1 MKKLILAL
9 LAAAGTVSM
18 AGAGEF
24 NVGFDGQKGAGSL
37 TPAAISQLVEDL
49 KGPPPPPVK
58 YSCCGLPMQLWD
70 ACLAVCPGELSK
82 YGAGSF
88 RQLGFYAAAQGE
100 MKEKAAAH
108 FSAKGRKSLA
118 AAFASAKT
126 VVSYE
131 EKTVSLVFTDKLYA
145 FKDAALAEELGKIGG
160 PYGGRGV
167 FNLIVPSRTSDP
179 CQIGPE
185 ECQIPPEN
193 QPKSAGFTRTLS
205 SDLTCL
211 GPYGPQP
218 CPEEPLR

>member
-1 MKKLILAL
+1 MKRIILAL

-24 NVGFDGQKGAGSL
+24 NVGFDGQKGAGGLSA
-37 TPAAISQLVEDL
+37 AAISQLVEDL
-49 KGPPPPPVK
+49 KGPPPPPVN
-58 YSCCGLPMQLWD
+58 YSCCGVPMRLWD
-70 ACLAVCPGELSK
+70 ACLAVCPGDLSE
-82 YGAGSF
+82 YSAGSF

-100 MKEKAAAH
+100 LKEKAAAH
-108 FSAKGRKSLA
+108 FTAKGRKSLA

-131 EKTVSLVFTDKLYA
+131 KKTVSLVFTDKLYA
-145 FKDAALAEELGKIGG
+145 FKDEALAEALGKIGG

-185 ECQIPPEN
+185 ECEVPPEN
-193 QPKSAGFTRTLS
+193 QPRAAAAGTQE
-205 SDLTCL
+205 CL
-211 GPYGPQP
+211 GPHGPQP
-218 CPEEPLR
+218 CPTDPLR